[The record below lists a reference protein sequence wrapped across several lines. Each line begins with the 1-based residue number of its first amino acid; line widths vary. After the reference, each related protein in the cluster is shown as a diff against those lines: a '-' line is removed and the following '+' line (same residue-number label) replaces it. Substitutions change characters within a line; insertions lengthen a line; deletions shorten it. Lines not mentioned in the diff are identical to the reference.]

1 MGTKNTFAPP
11 NELQSSVSAKTYRI
25 GRNIGGIIYR
35 LRWLIIS
42 LWIAALAL
50 ALPFAAKVSGVL
62 TGGGYTLPNS
72 ESNIVA
78 QISQQNLHYPVSQ
91 AEVVFQ
97 SSDTPVTDPAFQT
110 EIQMFIARAKQFPK
124 VYAVLISPAG
134 ADNKTV
140 MLTIAFHSSIDDLEQ
155 QIPAFQRILP
165 QGAAASPAKAY
176 LTGDAATYS
185 QLNQIAQSDIEK
197 ADSAVFPIALIVLI
211 VVFGALIA
219 AFIPIMLAGIAV
231 PIALAIVYFI
241 ALRYTT
247 NVSVL
252 SIASIAGLGLSIDYS
267 LLYIRRFREEIARG
281 RTILE
286 AISWTEATS
295 GEAIL
300 FSGIT
305 VIIGFASMLFFN
317 IPVMTSLA
325 LGGVSVVSI
334 ALLGSLTFVPA
345 ALSVLGHR
353 IDSLKIPFFHTSA
366 QISSDNAQKSNFWHA
381 FAMQVM
387 KRPVTIIL
395 GVMVLLSIL
404 SFPAMKLII
413 GTPGVDSLPKDAS
426 ARQGYTILQ
435 QQYPLESQSAFYI
448 IMRNNNGSDIFTA
461 DSLQRIATV
470 SQWLAAQKNVTA
482 VYSIMSLPQV
492 SGYPAISSQ
501 ELMQAYLTG
510 AYKAIPALQQFVA
523 TNASGGVTMVTVYTN
538 TKLDS
543 PEGKALVGLFR
554 NHLHNEF
561 AAVSI
566 FVGGVQAFSVDFNN
580 YLYGNF
586 PKAILFILITTFLT
600 LTLLFRSILLPIKAV
615 VMNLLSIAA
624 AYGVLVWV
632 FQWGNFANLLQFTG
646 EGFVEDT
653 IPVLL
658 FCVLFG
664 FSMDYEVFLLSR
676 IREEWLNTGNNR
688 LAIAVGLEKTAGII
702 TSAALIMIIVA
713 GAITFTTMLAAKEIG
728 LGMAA
733 AIFIDAAIIRT
744 LLVPATMELLGKWN
758 WWFPFGKPKV
768 G

>member
-325 LGGVSVVSI
+325 LGGVSVVAI